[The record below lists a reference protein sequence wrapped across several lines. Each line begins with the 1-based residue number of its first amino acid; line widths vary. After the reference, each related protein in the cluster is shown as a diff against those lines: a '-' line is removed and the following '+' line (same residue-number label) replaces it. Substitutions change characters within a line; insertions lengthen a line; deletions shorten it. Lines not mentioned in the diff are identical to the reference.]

1 MEHGDMTI
9 DSLDLGAIE
18 QTLLTLNYRLTSRA
32 LNLWQGKEPGPSDR
46 SVYDGLGDYLKPS
59 TIARVGRASM
69 PKKERERIFHGL
81 LGHYLQYRLFPYENE
96 LFTWMRGA
104 AAHVDGE
111 KIYFKDI
118 LSWCQKRS
126 DLEKRRMLEK
136 ETSSLCKFLKPFALS
151 FWEFLLELLQDEF
164 AYPGYA
170 AYCQDKKHVDY
181 EAFVP
186 KLHAI
191 LEQTET
197 LYFQAMELWTQRSL
211 GLPLSELNRFD
222 AVYLLGLGEFDHF
235 FPSDISLEKHLDFFN
250 QWGIHVKDLPGIHL
264 HIDHSP
270 GKGAQAMSFALRIP
284 DEIHLVMNPQGGWID
299 LETLFHEM
307 GHTLSHA
314 LTSAKLSSAEKDFFT
329 SNTLSET
336 YAFLLQNM
344 CLSPQFLERELGLR
358 CTAIEELS
366 FFKAVKEMSV
376 FRRYVS
382 KFLAEY
388 EMFSENDI
396 GKGDTYARLLQKYT
410 GFSYR
415 PETQLFDLA
424 PEFYALDYVI
434 SWIAEATMEKWL
446 VQTLGDDWMFKRE
459 AGQILKDWW
468 QCGNCYELD
477 EFFAVKGLGGI
488 DTADIVNRWQR
499 NIGKKNNKAS
509 PSFAACQQRANK

>member
-1 MEHGDMTI
+1 MTT
-9 DSLDLGAIE
+9 DALDIRAIE
-18 QTLLTLNYRLTSRA
+18 HTLVTLNYRLTSRA
-32 LNLWQGKEPGPSDR
+32 LNLWQGNDSPPSSR
-46 SVYDGLGDYLKPS
+46 GMYDDLDDHLKPS
-59 TIARVGRASM
+59 TIAMLRKAPI
-69 PKKERERIFHGL
+69 PKKEAERVFHGL

-96 LFTWMRGA
+96 LFTWMKGA
-104 AAHVDGE
+104 AARVDGE

-136 ETSSLCKFLKPFALS
+136 ETTSLCKFLKPFAQS
-151 FWEFLLELLQDEF
+151 FWEYLLELLKDEF

-170 AYCQDKKHVDY
+170 AYCKDKKHVDY
-181 EAFVP
+181 DAYVP

-197 LYFQAMELWTQRSL
+197 LYFEAMELWTQRSL

-222 AVYLLGLGEFDHF
+222 GVYLLGLGEFDPL
-235 FPSDISLEKHLDFFN
+235 FPGDISLGEQLDFFD
-250 QWGIHVKDLPGIHL
+250 QWGMNVKDMRGVHL
-264 HIDHSP
+264 HIDHSAE
-270 GKGAQAMSFALRIP
+270 KGAQAMSFALRIP

-314 LTSAKLSSAEKDFFT
+314 LTSPELSFAEKDFFT

-336 YAFLLQNM
+336 HAFLLQNM
-344 CLSPQFLERELGLR
+344 CFSPVFLERALSLSPA
-358 CTAIEELS
+358 AIEEIT
-366 FFKAVKEMSV
+366 FFKALKDLSV
-376 FRRYVS
+376 FRRYAS

-388 EMFSENDI
+388 EMFDSNDI
-396 GKGDTYARLLQKYT
+396 GGGSIYARLLKEYT
-410 GFSYR
+410 GFSYQ

-446 VQTLGDDWMFKRE
+446 VQTLGDDWMFQPETGK
-459 AGQILKDWW
+459 IMKDWW
-468 QCGNCYELD
+468 QCGNRYELD
-477 EFFAVKGLGGI
+477 EFFVVKGIGAI
-488 DTADIVNRWQR
+488 DTEDIVNRWQR
-499 NIGKKNNKAS
+499 NIGGRNS
-509 PSFAACQQRANK
+509 RAG

>member
-1 MEHGDMTI
+1 MTT
-9 DSLDLGAIE
+9 DLLDIRAIE
-18 QTLLTLNYRLTSRA
+18 QSLVTLNYRLTSRA
-32 LNLWQGKEPGPSDR
+32 LDLWQGNKSGLSDR
-46 SVYDGLGDYLKPS
+46 SVYDDVGDNLNPS
-59 TIARVGRASM
+59 TIARVRKAPI
-69 PKKERERIFHGL
+69 PKKEAERVFHGL
-81 LGHYLQYRLFPYENE
+81 LGHYFQYRLFPYENE
-96 LFTWMRGA
+96 LFTWMKGA

-126 DLEKRRMLEK
+126 DLEKRRTLEK
-136 ETSSLCKFLKPFALS
+136 ETTSLCKFLKPFALS
-151 FWEFLLELLQDEF
+151 FWEYLLELLKDEF

-170 AYCQDKKHVDY
+170 AYCKDKKHVDY
-181 EAFVP
+181 DAYVP
-186 KLHAI
+186 KLHTI

-197 LYFQAMELWTQRSL
+197 LYFEAMELWTQRSL

-222 AVYLLGLGEFDHF
+222 GVYLLGLGEFDPL
-235 FPSDISLEKHLDFFN
+235 FPSDISLEEQLDFFD
-250 QWGIHVKDLPGIHL
+250 QWGIRVKDMPGIHL

-270 GKGAQAMSFALRIP
+270 DKGAQAMSFALRIP

-314 LTSAKLSSAEKDFFT
+314 LTSAELSFAEKDFFT
-329 SNTLSET
+329 SNTLTET
-336 YAFLLQNM
+336 HAFLLQNM
-344 CLSPQFLERELGLR
+344 CFSPVFLERALSLSPA
-358 CTAIEELS
+358 AIEEIT
-366 FFKAVKEMSV
+366 FFKALKDLSV

-388 EMFSENDI
+388 EMFDKNDI
-396 GKGDTYARLLQKYT
+396 GDGNTYARLLKKYT

-446 VQTLGDDWMFKRE
+446 VQTLGDDWMFKPE
-459 AGQILKDWW
+459 AGKIMKDWW
-468 QCGNCYELD
+468 QCGNRYELD
-477 EFFAVKGLGGI
+477 EFFAVKGIGVI
-488 DTADIVNRWQR
+488 DSADIVNRWRR
-499 NIGKKNNKAS
+499 NIGGKNS
-509 PSFAACQQRANK
+509 RAG

>member
-1 MEHGDMTI
+1 MENGDMTT
-9 DSLDLGAIE
+9 DLLDIRAIE
-18 QTLLTLNYRLTSRA
+18 QSLVTLNYRLTSRA
-32 LNLWQGKEPGPSDR
+32 LNLWQGNESHPSGR
-46 SVYDGLGDYLKPS
+46 GVYDDLDDHLKPS
-59 TIARVGRASM
+59 TIARVRKAQI
-69 PKKERERIFHGL
+69 PKKETERVFHGL
-81 LGHYLQYRLFPYENE
+81 LGHYLQYCLFPYENE
-96 LFTWMRGA
+96 LFTWMKGA

-136 ETSSLCKFLKPFALS
+136 ETTSLCKFLKPFALS
-151 FWEFLLELLQDEF
+151 FWEYLLELLKDEF

-170 AYCQDKKHVDY
+170 AYCKDKKHVDY
-181 EAFVP
+181 DAYVP
-186 KLHAI
+186 KLHTI
-191 LEQTET
+191 LEQTEA
-197 LYFQAMELWTQRSL
+197 LHFEAMEHWTQRSL

-222 AVYLLGLGEFDHF
+222 GVYLLGLGEFDHL
-235 FPSDISLEKHLDFFN
+235 FPREIPLEDHLDFFD
-250 QWGIHVKDLPGIHL
+250 QWGMRVKDMRGTHL

-270 GKGAQAMSFALRIP
+270 DKGAQAMSFALRIP

-314 LTSAKLSSAEKDFFT
+314 LTSPELSFAEKDFFT

-336 YAFLLQNM
+336 HAFLLQNM
-344 CLSPQFLERELGLR
+344 CFSPVFLERALSLSPA
-358 CTAIEELS
+358 AIEEIT
-366 FFKAVKEMSV
+366 FFKALKDLSV

-388 EMFSENDI
+388 EMFDNNDI
-396 GKGDTYARLLQKYT
+396 GDGNAYARLLKKYT

-434 SWIAEATMEKWL
+434 SWIAEATMQKWL
-446 VQTLGDDWMFKRE
+446 VGTLGDDWMFKPE
-459 AGQILKDWW
+459 AGKIMKDWW
-468 QCGNCYELD
+468 QCGNRYELD
-477 EFFAVKGLGGI
+477 EFFAVKGIGAI
-488 DTADIVNRWQR
+488 DTEDIVNGWRR
-499 NIGKKNNKAS
+499 NIGGQNS
-509 PSFAACQQRANK
+509 RAG